1 MKIQCDVH
9 GFRLACHDWPGRS
22 ANVAAGIWRLARVP
36 LYTVR
41 RSARVGNG
49 QGQGRRETR
58 AILKFT

>member
-1 MKIQCDVH
+1 
-9 GFRLACHDWPGRS
+9 
-22 ANVAAGIWRLARVP
+22 VP